1 MKNLKMTHPRPSPS
15 SSILSY
21 RCASLGLGI
30 CLLGISACDQR
41 VADSTP
47 PAPAP
52 KAVEQPVAESAPPT
66 PPPVKANKFEKLD
79 ADKNGAVA
87 LEEYKARS
95 KKPDADAR
103 FAKIDADKN
112 GTVSLEEWSGTAAK
126 TEEPAAEGPSAPAA
140 NHLPKFSWDRV
151 PLYMHIRKARKF
163 SKDEIKYLA
172 TFPLVTFEKTT
183 GSQTFKST
191 EDGTLAAAKAVKKIN
206 PSTKI
211 LYYRNVIMNWPTYKV
226 NAEFD
231 KIPGAFLVGKN
242 GKTKLNFGK
251 TDSYDL
257 TNPQVREVWVGN
269 VKQMCADPAIDGVFF
284 DAVCKAMGPTYLAKD
299 IGEEKK
305 AALVEGYKTMMTE
318 TRQAIGPDKIMLAN
332 VLRVGTPDN
341 GLEAIKQFDGSYLE
355 RIEEARTGDKAA
367 KRNYLA
373 QGIETFQ
380 KAAREGYMI
389 AMTLPLGEINTE
401 AGEGDVENMDE
412 ISKPVGE
419 NEDYNKRFNYILS
432 LFLICAEKHSYF
444 LAKDGYNADKSKVWM
459 KRPAEFDR
467 PLGPPKGP
475 AVQDGYIY
483 TREFAHAKVRLDIDN
498 QVGEIEWIE
507 PEKN

>member
-1 MKNLKMTHPRPSPS
+1 MNPLIKKTAILCLALFAALALTAHAEGEPS
-15 SSILSY
+15 
-21 RCASLGLGI
+21 
-30 CLLGISACDQR
+30 
-41 VADSTP
+41 
-47 PAPAP
+47 APTA
-52 KAVEQPVAESAPPT
+52 QVAE
-66 PPPVKANKFEKLD
+66 E
-79 ADKNGAVA
+79 
-87 LEEYKARS
+87 
-95 KKPDADAR
+95 
-103 FAKIDADKN
+103 
-112 GTVSLEEWSGTAAK
+112 
-126 TEEPAAEGPSAPAA
+126 PSAPAA
-140 NHLPKFSWDRV
+140 NRLPEFSWDRV
-151 PLYMHIRKARKF
+151 PLYMHIRKAKNF
-163 SKDEIKYLA
+163 TQDEIKYLA

-183 GSQTFKST
+183 GSETFKST
-191 EDGTLAAAKAVKKIN
+191 EDGTLAAAKAVKEIN

-211 LYYRNVIMNWPTYKV
+211 LYYRNVIVHWGTYKT
-226 NAEFD
+226 NAEID
-231 KIPGAFLVGKN
+231 KMPGAFLVGKQ
-242 GKTKLNFGK
+242 GKTKLNWGK
-251 TDSYDL
+251 TEAYDL
-257 TNPQVREVWVGN
+257 TNPQFRELWVGN
-269 VKQMCADPAIDGVFF
+269 VKQLCADPLIDGVFL
-284 DAVCKAMGPTYLAKD
+284 DGIVKVLSLGYLVRD
-299 IGEEKK
+299 IGKEGK

-355 RIEEARTGDKAA
+355 RIEEARTGDKAE

-432 LFLICAEKHSYF
+432 LFLVCAEKHSYF
-444 LAKDGYNADKSKVWM
+444 LAKDGYNADKSKAWM
-459 KRPAEFDR
+459 TRPAEFDR

-483 TREFAHAKVRLDIDN
+483 TREFAHAKVRVDIDN

>member
-1 MKNLKMTHPRPSPS
+1 MNPLIKK
-15 SSILSY
+15 SSILFL
-21 RCASLGLGI
+21 ALFAALAI
-30 CLLGISACDQR
+30 TAHSA
-41 VADSTP
+41 
-47 PAPAP
+47 
-52 KAVEQPVAESAPPT
+52 
-66 PPPVKANKFEKLD
+66 
-79 ADKNGAVA
+79 
-87 LEEYKARS
+87 EE
-95 KKPDADAR
+95 
-103 FAKIDADKN
+103 
-112 GTVSLEEWSGTAAK
+112 T
-126 TEEPAAEGPSAPAA
+126 SAPAA
-140 NHLPKFSWDRV
+140 NRLPEFSWDRV
-151 PLYMHIRKARKF
+151 PLYMHIRKATNF
-163 SKDEIKYLA
+163 TQDEIKYLA

-183 GSQTFKST
+183 GSRTFKST

-211 LYYRNVIMNWPTYKV
+211 LYYRNVIIHWDFYKV

-242 GKTKLNFGK
+242 GKTKLNYGK

-305 AALVEGYKTMMTE
+305 AAVCEGYKTMMTE

-432 LFLICAEKHSYF
+432 LFLVCAEKHSYF

>member
-1 MKNLKMTHPRPSPS
+1 
-15 SSILSY
+15 
-21 RCASLGLGI
+21 
-30 CLLGISACDQR
+30 
-41 VADSTP
+41 
-47 PAPAP
+47 
-52 KAVEQPVAESAPPT
+52 
-66 PPPVKANKFEKLD
+66 
-79 ADKNGAVA
+79 
-87 LEEYKARS
+87 
-95 KKPDADAR
+95 
-103 FAKIDADKN
+103 
-112 GTVSLEEWSGTAAK
+112 
-126 TEEPAAEGPSAPAA
+126 
-140 NHLPKFSWDRV
+140 
-151 PLYMHIRKARKF
+151 MHIRKYKKF
-163 SKDEIKYLA
+163 TKDEIKYLA

-206 PSTKI
+206 PSSKI

-305 AALVEGYKTMMTE
+305 AAVCEGYKTMMTE

-355 RIEEARTGDKAA
+355 RIEEARTGDKAE

-432 LFLICAEKHSYF
+432 LFLVCAEKHSYF

>member
-1 MKNLKMTHPRPSPS
+1 LNLKCGAGSARATFPKYKMNPLIKK
-15 SSILSY
+15 SSILF
-21 RCASLGLGI
+21 L
-30 CLLGISACDQR
+30 
-41 VADSTP
+41 
-47 PAPAP
+47 
-52 KAVEQPVAESAPPT
+52 
-66 PPPVKANKFEKLD
+66 
-79 ADKNGAVA
+79 A
-87 LEEYKARS
+87 L
-95 KKPDADAR
+95 
-103 FAKIDADKN
+103 FAALAI
-112 GTVSLEEWSGTAAK
+112 TAH
-126 TEEPAAEGPSAPAA
+126 AAEETSAPAA
-140 NHLPKFSWDRV
+140 NRLPEFSWDRV
-151 PLYMHIRKARKF
+151 PLYMHIRKAKNF
-163 SKDEIKYLA
+163 TQDEIKYLA

-211 LYYRNVIMNWPTYKV
+211 LYYRNVIIHWDFYKV

-231 KIPGAFLVGKN
+231 KIPGAFLVGKK
-242 GKTKLNFGK
+242 GKTKLNYGK

-284 DAVCKAMGPTYLAKD
+284 DAVCKAMGPTYLAKY

-305 AALVEGYKTMMTE
+305 AAVCEGYKTMMTE

-341 GLEAIKQFDGSYLE
+341 GLEALKQFDGSYLE
-355 RIEEARTGDKAA
+355 RIEAAGDKAA

-389 AMTLPLGEINTE
+389 AMTLGLGEINTE
-401 AGEGDVENMDE
+401 AGEGDVENTDE
-412 ISKPVGE
+412 ISKRVGE

-432 LFLICAEKHSYF
+432 LFLVCAEKHSYF
-444 LAKDGYNADKSKVWM
+444 LAKDGYKADMANKAWM

>member
-1 MKNLKMTHPRPSPS
+1 MKLIKTPSILILCLFAALSPS
-15 SSILSY
+15 
-21 RCASLGLGI
+21 C
-30 CLLGISACDQR
+30 
-41 VADSTP
+41 
-47 PAPAP
+47 
-52 KAVEQPVAESAPPT
+52 KKVEVTPPT
-66 PPPVKANKFEKLD
+66 PTTQVEEVPP
-79 ADKNGAVA
+79 A
-87 LEEYKARS
+87 LTAPAEE
-95 KKPDADAR
+95 
-103 FAKIDADKN
+103 
-112 GTVSLEEWSGTAAK
+112 E
-126 TEEPAAEGPSAPAA
+126 PSAPAA
-140 NHLPKFSWDRV
+140 NRLPDFSWDRV
-151 PLYMHIRKARKF
+151 PLYMHIRKAKIF
-163 SKDEIKYLA
+163 TEDEIKYLA
-172 TFPLVTFEKTT
+172 SFPLVTFEKTT
-183 GSQTFKST
+183 GSETFQST
-191 EDGTLAAAKAVKKIN
+191 EDGTLAAAKAVKEIN

-211 LYYRNVIMNWPTYKV
+211 LYYRNVTVHYGTYKA
-226 NAEFD
+226 NAEID
-231 KIPGAFLVGKN
+231 KVPGAFLVGKE

-251 TDSYDL
+251 NEAYDL
-257 TNPQVREVWVGN
+257 TNPQFREMWVGN
-269 VKQMCADPAIDGVFF
+269 VKQLCADPLIDGVFA
-284 DAVCKAMGPTYLAKD
+284 DGIVKVLSLGYLVRD
-299 IGEEKK
+299 IGKERK
-305 AALVEGYKTMMTE
+305 AAVVEGYKTMMTE

-432 LFLICAEKHSYF
+432 LFLVCAEKHSYF